1 MDFLQNLL
9 PLFKIIFVFV
19 CMLAGIRLKLG
30 VGLSILVG
38 GGVLAVLTSMNMETV
53 LKVSADALLDEKT
66 IFLALIV
73 ALIMILSGLLEKTGQ
88 AGRIMNSMTGFLR
101 SPRLRLVFF
110 PALIGLL
117 PMPGGAIFSAPMIQ
131 EAASGLDVSGKDKVI
146 VNYWFRHV
154 WELAWPL
161 YPGIILASSLC
172 GMTIFEFIGYTFPGF
187 FACIGLGYLFY
198 LRPSVLPIKE
208 DGTGT
213 YVSAGS
219 RDIWVVLK
227 EGLPLIV
234 AIAGAFVFESVLSF
248 FFPGIPF
255 EMGIVLA
262 LLGAVFCS
270 MFANA
275 GSMVIIRGLLVE
287 KRFLNMIFLIVC
299 VFVFKDIL
307 GSCGVVDELARLA
320 GGEAALIA
328 AAVFVPFLVGFIA
341 GITLAF
347 VGAAMPLVVGLVQAS
362 GLQDQLPAWAVL
374 CMFCGFS
381 GIMAS
386 PLHICFLLTC
396 EYFKVDM
403 VAAWK
408 KVVIPSLMLMMLGVA
423 YFFVLM

>member
-1 MDFLQNLL
+1 MDLLHNLL
-9 PLFKIIFVFV
+9 PLFKIIFVFI
-19 CMLAGIRLKLG
+19 CMLVGIRFKIG
-30 VGLSILVG
+30 VGPSILAG
-38 GGVLAVLTSMNMETV
+38 GGVLALLTSMKMGVV
-53 LKVSADALLDEKT
+53 LKVSTDALLDEKT
-66 IFLALIV
+66 VFLALIV
-73 ALIMILSGLLEKTGQ
+73 ALIMVLSGLLEKTGQ
-88 AGRIMNSMTGFLR
+88 AGRLMNSLTGYLR

-131 EAASGLDVSGKDKVI
+131 EAANGLDVSGRDKVI
-146 VNYWFRHV
+146 INYWFRHI

-161 YPGIILASSLC
+161 YPGMILASSLC
-172 GMTIFEFIGYTFPGF
+172 GMTIFEFIGYTFPGTF
-187 FACIGLGYLFY
+187 ICFGLGYFFY
-198 LRPSVLPIKE
+198 LRSSVLPMKNNVCTV
-208 DGTGT
+208 D
-213 YVSAGS
+213 VAANS
-219 RDIWVVLK
+219 RDIRVVLK

-234 AIAGAFVFESVLSF
+234 AIAGAFVFETLLSF
-248 FFPGIPF
+248 LFPGVSF
-255 EMGIVLA
+255 EIGIVLA

-270 MFANA
+270 LFANA
-275 GSMVIIRGLLVE
+275 GSMGIIRGLLVE
-287 KRFLNMIFLIVC
+287 KRFLNMIFMIVC

-307 GSCGVVDELARLA
+307 GACGVVDELARLA
-320 GGEAALIA
+320 GGETALIA

-347 VGAAMPLVVGLVQAS
+347 VGAAMPLVVGLVHAS

-374 CMFCGFS
+374 CMFSGFS

-408 KVVIPSLMLMMLGVA
+408 KVVIPSLMLMLLGVA

>member
-9 PLFKIIFVFV
+9 PLFKIIFVFI
-19 CMLAGIRLKLG
+19 CMLAGIRLRLG
-30 VGLSILVG
+30 VGPSILAG
-38 GGVLAVLTSMNMETV
+38 GGVLALLTSMKLGEV
-53 LKVSADALLDEKT
+53 IKVSAEALADDKT
-66 IFLALIV
+66 IFLAFIV

-88 AGRIMNSMTGFLR
+88 AGRIMNSLTGYLK

-131 EAASGLDVSGKDKVI
+131 EAANGLDVSGRDKVVI
-146 VNYWFRHV
+146 NYWFRHV
-154 WELAWPL
+154 WELTWPL
-161 YPGIILASSLC
+161 YPGMILAASLC
-172 GMTIFEFIGYTFPGF
+172 GMGIFEYIGYTFPGA
-187 FACIGLGYLFY
+187 FACIGLGCFFY
-198 LRPSVLPIKE
+198 LRPSVLPMKNNGNE
-208 DGTGT
+208 AD
-213 YVSAGS
+213 VSANG
-219 RDIWVVLK
+219 RDFRIVLK

-234 AIAGAFVFESVLSF
+234 AIGGAFLFETLLSLIL
-248 FFPGIPF
+248 PGIPF
-255 EMGIVLA
+255 EIGIILA
-262 LLGAVFCS
+262 LLAAVLCS
-270 MFANA
+270 LFANP
-275 GSMVIIRGLLVE
+275 GSMSIIRALLFE
-287 KRFLNMIFLIVC
+287 KRFLNMIFMIVC

-307 GSCGVVDELARLA
+307 GACGVVDELARLA

-347 VGAAMPLVVGLVQAS
+347 VGAAMPLVVGLVHAS

-374 CMFCGFS
+374 CMFSGFS

-403 VAAWK
+403 VDAWK
-408 KVVIPSLMLMMLGVA
+408 KVVIPSLMLMLLGVA
-423 YFFVLM
+423 YFYVLL